1 MHKLYILTI
10 KNFQIYIAVITL
22 FLVSTGTLFACSN
35 NNQPATKNLEVIPE
49 ISLTTAEG
57 KITSE
62 KFLEDSKGEFLLF
75 ISPNWGTC
83 ISELRKLALSDNGM
97 SDFANIY
104 IIGMNPG
111 YSIERLKSMWDSG
124 PNWIYAM
131 PSDTET
137 LSKVAGLT
145 RSTKILLGS
154 NNEVLGRYRM
164 GQWNLEEWVEI
175 FRDI

>member
-1 MHKLYILTI
+1 
-10 KNFQIYIAVITL
+10 
-22 FLVSTGTLFACSN
+22 
-35 NNQPATKNLEVIPE
+35 
-49 ISLTTAEG
+49 
-57 KITSE
+57 
-62 KFLEDSKGEFLLF
+62 
-75 ISPNWGTC
+75 
-83 ISELRKLALSDNGM
+83 M

-111 YSIERLKSMWDSG
+111 YSIERLKSMSDSG

>member
-1 MHKLYILTI
+1 
-10 KNFQIYIAVITL
+10 
-22 FLVSTGTLFACSN
+22 
-35 NNQPATKNLEVIPE
+35 
-49 ISLTTAEG
+49 
-57 KITSE
+57 
-62 KFLEDSKGEFLLF
+62 
-75 ISPNWGTC
+75 
-83 ISELRKLALSDNGM
+83 M

-111 YSIERLKSMWDSG
+111 YSIERLKSMSDSG

-164 GQWNLEEWVEI
+164 GQWNLGEWVAI
-175 FRDI
+175 FRDMLPNLQQVILESSTSSYSARKFVSVK

>member
-1 MHKLYILTI
+1 
-10 KNFQIYIAVITL
+10 
-22 FLVSTGTLFACSN
+22 
-35 NNQPATKNLEVIPE
+35 
-49 ISLTTAEG
+49 
-57 KITSE
+57 
-62 KFLEDSKGEFLLF
+62 
-75 ISPNWGTC
+75 
-83 ISELRKLALSDNGM
+83 M

-104 IIGMNPG
+104 IIGTNPG
-111 YSIERLKSMWDSG
+111 YSIERLKNMSDSG

-164 GQWNLEEWVEI
+164 GQWNLEEWVKI

>member
-1 MHKLYILTI
+1 
-10 KNFQIYIAVITL
+10 
-22 FLVSTGTLFACSN
+22 
-35 NNQPATKNLEVIPE
+35 
-49 ISLTTAEG
+49 
-57 KITSE
+57 
-62 KFLEDSKGEFLLF
+62 
-75 ISPNWGTC
+75 
-83 ISELRKLALSDNGM
+83 M
-97 SDFANIY
+97 S
-104 IIGMNPG
+104 
-111 YSIERLKSMWDSG
+111 DSG

-137 LSKVAGLT
+137 LSNVAGLT